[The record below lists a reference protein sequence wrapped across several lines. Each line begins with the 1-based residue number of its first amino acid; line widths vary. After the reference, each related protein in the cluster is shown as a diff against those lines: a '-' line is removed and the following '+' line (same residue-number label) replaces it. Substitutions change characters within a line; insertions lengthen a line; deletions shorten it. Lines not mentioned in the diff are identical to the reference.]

1 MSIKVGV
8 QLYSVREDCQRD
20 LPGTLRAIARIG
32 YAGVEFAGYYGYDA
46 KTLRQ
51 MLDDNGLLC
60 CGTHIGIDQLL
71 GDNFERTLEFHQ
83 TLGCPYLIVPG
94 LPEVY
99 RSSRQK
105 WIETAELFNQIAARL
120 EPYGFRTGYHNH
132 WIEFEPLEGE
142 LPWDIFFSRTR
153 PDVIMQ
159 IDTGNAL
166 HGGAEAAP
174 FVRKYPGR
182 AVTVHVKE
190 FSRTNPSAVI
200 GEGEVNWSDFFEA
213 CETVGGTEWYIMEQE
228 TYAHPPLET
237 IRLCFE
243 AMKRMGKVAGG

>member
-1 MSIKVGV
+1 MKVKVGV

-20 LPGTLRAIARIG
+20 LPGTLKAVAQIG

-51 MLDDNGLLC
+51 MLDDNGLVC
-60 CGTHIGIDQLL
+60 CGTHIGIDQLV
-71 GDNFERTLEFHQ
+71 GDNLERTVEFHQ
-83 TLGCPYLIVPG
+83 TLGCRYLIVPG
-94 LPEVY
+94 LPEPY
-99 RSSRQK
+99 RSTRQK
-105 WIETAELFNQIAARL
+105 WAETAQLFNEIAERL
-120 EPYGFRTGYHNH
+120 KPYGMRTGYHNH

-142 LPWDIFFSRTR
+142 LPWDTFFSHAS

-166 HGGAEAAP
+166 HGGAHAAP

-182 AVTVHVKE
+182 AITVHVKE

-200 GEGEVNWSDFFEA
+200 GEGEVNWQEFFEA
-213 CETVGGTEWYIMEQE
+213 CETVGGTEWYIVEQE

-243 AMKRMGKVAGG
+243 AMRRMGKV